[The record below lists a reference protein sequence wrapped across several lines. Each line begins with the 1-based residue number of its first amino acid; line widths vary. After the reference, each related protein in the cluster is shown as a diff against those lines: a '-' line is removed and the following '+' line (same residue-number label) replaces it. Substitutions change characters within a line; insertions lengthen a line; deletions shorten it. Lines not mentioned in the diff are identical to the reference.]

1 MNTLKTGLLLG
12 LLSVLLVFMGS
23 YLGGAHGALTFFV
36 IAMVMNFAGYWWSD
50 KLVLTMYRAKPIE
63 EHQAPELYSIM
74 RNLTDKAGLPMP
86 KLYVLPQDTP
96 NAFATGRNPHHA
108 AVAVTSGI
116 MRILNRQELEG
127 VLAHELSH
135 IKNRDILIGTIAAAV
150 AGAISLIATMA
161 RYAFIFA
168 SGDRRRNDNALGLL
182 VMSIIAPIA
191 AMVIQM
197 AISRSRE
204 FQADASAAKLVGS
217 PRGLATALEKLE
229 QTVTRRPMQAG
240 TQVTAHLFII
250 NPFKQGFI
258 SSLFR
263 THPTTQQRIEKLYS
277 LNLN

>member
-23 YLGGAHGALTFFV
+23 YLGGAQGAVSFFV
-36 IAMVMNFAGYWWSD
+36 IAMIMNLAGYWWSD
-50 KLVLTMYRAKPIE
+50 KLVLAMYRAKPIE
-63 EHQAPELYSIM
+63 ENQAPELFDIM
-74 RNLTDKAGLPMP
+74 RDLTNKAGLPMP
-86 KLYVLPQDTP
+86 KLYILPQDTP
-96 NAFATGRNPHHA
+96 NAFATGRNPRHA

-116 MRILNRQELEG
+116 MKILNKKELEG

-135 IKNRDILIGTIAAAV
+135 IKNRDILIGTIAATI

-168 SGDRRRNDNALGLL
+168 GGNRRRNDNVLGLL

-191 AMVIQM
+191 ALVIQM

-204 FQADASAAKLVGS
+204 FQADASAARLTGS
-217 PRGLATALEKLE
+217 PRGLATALEKLD
-229 QTVTRRPMQAG
+229 QTVKRNPLRGGSQA
-240 TQVTAHLFII
+240 TAHMFII
-250 NPFKQGFI
+250 NPFKPGFL

-263 THPTTQQRIEKLYS
+263 THPTTDQRIERLYS

>member
-23 YLGGAHGALTFFV
+23 YLGGAQGATAFFV
-36 IAMVMNFAGYWWSD
+36 IAMIMNFAGYWWSD
-50 KLVLTMYRAKPIE
+50 KIVLAMYRAKPIE
-63 EHQAPELYSIM
+63 ENQAPELFDIM
-74 RNLTDKAGLPMP
+74 RNLTNKAGLPMP
-86 KLYVLPQDTP
+86 KLYILPQDTP
-96 NAFATGRNPHHA
+96 NAFATGRNPSHA

-116 MRILNRQELEG
+116 MKILNNKELEG

-135 IKNRDILIGTIAAAV
+135 IKNRDILIGTIAATI

-168 SGDRRRNDNALGLL
+168 GGDRRRNNNALGLL

-191 AMVIQM
+191 ALVIQM

-204 FQADASAAKLVGS
+204 FQADASAAKLTGS
-217 PRGLATALEKLE
+217 PRGLAAALEKLE
-229 QTVTRRPMQAG
+229 QTVKRNPLQSGSQA
-240 TQVTAHLFII
+240 TAHMFII
-250 NPFKQGFI
+250 NPFKPGLL

-263 THPTTQQRIEKLYS
+263 THPTTEQRIEKLYS